1 MIKLAPFESCTGC
14 TACMNSCSHNA
25 IVMAEDAEGFIFPH
39 INGNKCVEC
48 GLCMRVCP
56 VLNTPI
62 ITNATKPNVFAVW
75 SLKDRTVSSSGGAF
89 SAFARN
95 VLEADGVVF
104 GATLGTNLLCYH
116 REIHMIEELE
126 VLRGSKYVQ
135 SELRD
140 TFFKVKAYLKEG
152 KNVLFTGTP
161 CQVDGLYRYLRRNYD
176 NLLTLDLVCHGVPS
190 NTLFHSYLLKLED
203 LKKVKISMFE
213 FRRRNGWGFASAIS
227 DRGKLEPIYDI
238 ENLYMYAFDKAVLF
252 RKSCYACP
260 YARLPRVGD
269 CSIAD
274 FWGIGRHGKSF
285 KHNVLKGVSLVLANN
300 AKGINAVQNLQ
311 ESFVEERTLDEAL
324 AENYN
329 IIHPSPLHPMR
340 DKIIT
345 AFLDSSRS
353 LKSINKEFEL
363 IDNSLKERVKEYASR
378 YHIYDLLKNIYN
390 KYKAL

>member
-62 ITNATKPNVFAVW
+62 ITNVTKPNVFAVW

-176 NLLTLDLVCHGVPS
+176 NLLTLDLVCHGVHL
-190 NTLFHSYLLKLED
+190 THCF
-203 LKKVKISMFE
+203 
-213 FRRRNGWGFASAIS
+213 
-227 DRGKLEPIYDI
+227 
-238 ENLYMYAFDKAVLF
+238 
-252 RKSCYACP
+252 
-260 YARLPRVGD
+260 
-269 CSIAD
+269 
-274 FWGIGRHGKSF
+274 
-285 KHNVLKGVSLVLANN
+285 
-300 AKGINAVQNLQ
+300 
-311 ESFVEERTLDEAL
+311 
-324 AENYN
+324 
-329 IIHPSPLHPMR
+329 IH
-340 DKIIT
+340 I
-345 AFLDSSRS
+345 F
-353 LKSINKEFEL
+353 
-363 IDNSLKERVKEYASR
+363 
-378 YHIYDLLKNIYN
+378 
-390 KYKAL
+390 

>member
-25 IVMAEDAEGFIFPH
+25 IVMEEDAEGFIFPH

-62 ITNATKPNVFAVW
+62 ITNVTKPNVFAVW

-140 TFFKVKAYLKEG
+140 TFF
-152 KNVLFTGTP
+152 
-161 CQVDGLYRYLRRNYD
+161 
-176 NLLTLDLVCHGVPS
+176 
-190 NTLFHSYLLKLED
+190 
-203 LKKVKISMFE
+203 
-213 FRRRNGWGFASAIS
+213 
-227 DRGKLEPIYDI
+227 
-238 ENLYMYAFDKAVLF
+238 
-252 RKSCYACP
+252 
-260 YARLPRVGD
+260 
-269 CSIAD
+269 
-274 FWGIGRHGKSF
+274 
-285 KHNVLKGVSLVLANN
+285 
-300 AKGINAVQNLQ
+300 
-311 ESFVEERTLDEAL
+311 
-324 AENYN
+324 
-329 IIHPSPLHPMR
+329 
-340 DKIIT
+340 
-345 AFLDSSRS
+345 
-353 LKSINKEFEL
+353 
-363 IDNSLKERVKEYASR
+363 
-378 YHIYDLLKNIYN
+378 
-390 KYKAL
+390 

>member
-161 CQVDGLYRYLRRNYD
+161 CQV
-176 NLLTLDLVCHGVPS
+176 
-190 NTLFHSYLLKLED
+190 
-203 LKKVKISMFE
+203 
-213 FRRRNGWGFASAIS
+213 
-227 DRGKLEPIYDI
+227 
-238 ENLYMYAFDKAVLF
+238 
-252 RKSCYACP
+252 
-260 YARLPRVGD
+260 
-269 CSIAD
+269 
-274 FWGIGRHGKSF
+274 
-285 KHNVLKGVSLVLANN
+285 
-300 AKGINAVQNLQ
+300 
-311 ESFVEERTLDEAL
+311 
-324 AENYN
+324 
-329 IIHPSPLHPMR
+329 
-340 DKIIT
+340 
-345 AFLDSSRS
+345 
-353 LKSINKEFEL
+353 
-363 IDNSLKERVKEYASR
+363 ERV
-378 YHIYDLLKNIYN
+378 I
-390 KYKAL
+390 

>member
-39 INGNKCVEC
+39 INGNKCVDC

-62 ITNATKPNVFAVW
+62 ITNVTKPNVFAVW

-140 TFFKVKAYLKEG
+140 TFFFSESLSE
-152 KNVLFTGTP
+152 
-161 CQVDGLYRYLRRNYD
+161 
-176 NLLTLDLVCHGVPS
+176 
-190 NTLFHSYLLKLED
+190 
-203 LKKVKISMFE
+203 
-213 FRRRNGWGFASAIS
+213 
-227 DRGKLEPIYDI
+227 RG
-238 ENLYMYAFDKAVLF
+238 
-252 RKSCYACP
+252 
-260 YARLPRVGD
+260 
-269 CSIAD
+269 
-274 FWGIGRHGKSF
+274 
-285 KHNVLKGVSLVLANN
+285 
-300 AKGINAVQNLQ
+300 
-311 ESFVEERTLDEAL
+311 
-324 AENYN
+324 
-329 IIHPSPLHPMR
+329 
-340 DKIIT
+340 
-345 AFLDSSRS
+345 
-353 LKSINKEFEL
+353 
-363 IDNSLKERVKEYASR
+363 
-378 YHIYDLLKNIYN
+378 
-390 KYKAL
+390 